1 MTGQEDED
9 EDVTSYVLGTRLS
22 VTLNAFR
29 LHNTREA
36 HALVIHFSHV
46 ETQTRGE

>member
-9 EDVTSYVLGTRLS
+9 EDVTSYALGTRLS

-29 LHNTREA
+29 LHDTREA
-36 HALVIHFSHV
+36 RALVIRFPDV
-46 ETQTRGE
+46 ET